1 MNNKSFSTRKLALA
15 GMMAAVVFAGNYAR
29 IVIPISLGGQTAF
42 TLGNIFSCLSGLLL
56 GPVGGLSSGVG
67 AALYDLMDPRY
78 AADCWITFITKGAL
92 GLAAGL
98 VAAGARKKDS
108 LSYSRALA
116 GSIAGCVAYYILYFA
131 KTFFYSGLL
140 LKGLTVPLAGALVL
154 EKVPASIFNAAIAIL
169 AAPPLS
175 VAILAALRR
184 SGLDRLLKS

>member
-1 MNNKSFSTRKLALA
+1 MQKGFSTRRLALA

-56 GPVGGLSSGVG
+56 GPVGGLASGIG

-78 AADCWITFITKGAL
+78 AADCWITFLTKGSM

-98 VAAGARKKDS
+98 VAAGALKNDR
-108 LSYSRALA
+108 LTYSRALA
-116 GSIAGCVAYYILYFA
+116 GSAAACLVYYILYFA

-140 LKGLTVPLAGALVL
+140 LKGLTPVLAGALVL
-154 EKVPASIFNAAIAIL
+154 EKVPASIFNAAIAVI
-169 AAPPLS
+169 AAPPLA
-175 VAILAALRR
+175 VAILAALKR
-184 SGLDRLLKS
+184 SGLDGMLQE

>member
-1 MNNKSFSTRKLALA
+1 MQRSFSTRKLALA

-56 GPVGGLSSGVG
+56 GPVGGLASGVG

-78 AADCWITFITKGAL
+78 AADCWITFLTKGAM

-98 VAAGARKKDS
+98 AVSKALKRDELTYA
-108 LSYSRALA
+108 RALA
-116 GSIAGCVAYYILYFA
+116 GTVAGCITYYLLYFA

-140 LKGLTVPLAGALVL
+140 LKGLTPALAGALVL
-154 EKVPASIFNAAIAIL
+154 EKIPASLFNAAIAII
-169 AAPPLS
+169 AAPPLAI
-175 VAILAALRR
+175 AILAALKR
-184 SGLDRLLKS
+184 SGIKRFAD

>member
-1 MNNKSFSTRKLALA
+1 MNRSFSTKKLALA

-56 GPVGGLSSGVG
+56 GPVGGLASGVG

-78 AADCWITFITKGAL
+78 AADCWITFLTKGAM

-98 VAAGARKKDS
+98 VAAGPLKRQA
-108 LSYSRALA
+108 LPYFRALA
-116 GSIAGCVAYYILYFA
+116 GSAAACVTYYILYFA

-140 LKGLTVPLAGALVL
+140 IKGLTPALAGALVL
-154 EKVPASIFNAAIAIL
+154 EKVPASIFNAAIALI
-169 AAPPLS
+169 AAPPLAI
-175 VAILAALRR
+175 AILAALKRA
-184 SGLDRLLKS
+184 GLDGMLRE

>member
-1 MNNKSFSTRKLALA
+1 MRNSFSTRKLALA

-56 GPVGGLSSGVG
+56 GPVGGLSSGIG

-78 AADCWITFITKGAL
+78 AADCWITFITKGAM

-98 VAAGARKKDS
+98 AASFARKEGGS
-108 LSYSRALA
+108 LSYLRALA
-116 GSIAGCVAYYILYFA
+116 ATVLGCVTYYILYFA

-140 LKGLTVPLAGALVL
+140 LKGLTPALAGALVL
-154 EKVPASIFNAAIAIL
+154 EKIPASVFNAAIAIA
-169 AAPPLS
+169 AAPPLAI
-175 VAILAALRR
+175 AILAALQR
-184 SGLDRLLKS
+184 SGIKGVAD

>member
-1 MNNKSFSTRKLALA
+1 MRNSFSTRKLALA

-56 GPVGGLSSGVG
+56 GPVGGLSSGIG

-78 AADCWITFITKGAL
+78 AADCWITFITKGAM

-98 VAAGARKKDS
+98 AASFVRKEGGS
-108 LSYSRALA
+108 LSYLRALA
-116 GSIAGCVAYYILYFA
+116 STVLGCVTYYILYFA

-140 LKGLTVPLAGALVL
+140 LKGLTPALAGALVL
-154 EKVPASIFNAAIAIL
+154 EKIPASVFNAAIAIA

-175 VAILAALRR
+175 IAILAALQR
-184 SGLDRLLKS
+184 SGIKGVAD

>member
-1 MNNKSFSTRKLALA
+1 MKTQISTRRLALA
-15 GMMAAVVFAGNYAR
+15 GVMAAVVFAGNYAR

-56 GPVGGLSSGVG
+56 GPIGGLSSGIG

-78 AADCWITFITKGAL
+78 ASDCWITFLTKGAM

-98 VAAGARKKDS
+98 VAAGGLKRDS
-108 LSYSRALA
+108 LTYPRALV
-116 GSIAGCVAYYILYFA
+116 GSAVGCVVYYLLYFA

-154 EKVPASIFNAAIAIL
+154 EKVPASVFNGVIAVA
-169 AAPPLS
+169 AAPLLTLT
-175 VAILAALRR
+175 ILAALKR
-184 SGLDRLLKS
+184 SRLDRILRQ